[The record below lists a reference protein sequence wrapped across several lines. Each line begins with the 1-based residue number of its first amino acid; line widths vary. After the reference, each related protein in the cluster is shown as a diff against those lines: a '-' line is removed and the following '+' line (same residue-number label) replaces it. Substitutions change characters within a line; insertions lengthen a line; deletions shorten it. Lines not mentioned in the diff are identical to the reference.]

1 MPSGCPSGPQLSVC
15 PTRIRSGRSPAGH
28 AQALERVPGSDLQPS
43 AEARELE
50 PRVGQSPGL
59 LFLGVLTEKK
69 PVSSRSFRPR
79 PSWSP
84 RWAPQLGQLLP
95 KKVAQAST
103 GPSACLTQSTGATEE
118 FPVIGQYF
126 RQMGIRLCYR
136 DLRQQSSPSATNGP
150 SLSRL
155 HPPPGSEGCCG
166 KGKRAWLP
174 GRGAGLGCACSMCP
188 AWKAR
193 WGAVTS

>member
-15 PTRIRSGRSPAGH
+15 PTRIRWGRSPAGH

-126 RQMGIRLCYR
+126 RQMGILLCYR

-155 HPPPGSEGCCG
+155 HPPQGQKAASGKESGHGYQAGVQDWAVHAACARRGKPGG
-166 KGKRAWLP
+166 
-174 GRGAGLGCACSMCP
+174 GL
-188 AWKAR
+188 
-193 WGAVTS
+193 